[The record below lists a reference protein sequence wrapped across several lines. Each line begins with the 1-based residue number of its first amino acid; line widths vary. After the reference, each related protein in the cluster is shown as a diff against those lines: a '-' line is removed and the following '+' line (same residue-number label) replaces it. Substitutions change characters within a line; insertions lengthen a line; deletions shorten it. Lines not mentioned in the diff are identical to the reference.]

1 MTKLNQGQTQLV
13 NYKLCLSADLLLRS
27 AENAPRTLS
36 NSSIIHWFL
45 SKGKTSLIRY
55 LLERDYP
62 GLRIGP
68 EPTTDCFNAVMYGDQ
83 EQARILKRAVS
94 DRHSLLR

>member
-1 MTKLNQGQTQLV
+1 MTKLNQGQTQLI
-13 NYKLCLSADLLLRS
+13 NYKPCLLADLALRS

-83 EQARILKRAVS
+83 EQARILKRGVL
-94 DRHSLLR
+94 DRHSLL